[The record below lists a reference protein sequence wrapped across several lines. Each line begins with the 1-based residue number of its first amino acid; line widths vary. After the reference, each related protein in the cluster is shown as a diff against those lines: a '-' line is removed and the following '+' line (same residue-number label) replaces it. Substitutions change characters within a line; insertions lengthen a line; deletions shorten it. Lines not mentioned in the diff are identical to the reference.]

1 MNAKQQI
8 ENKLNDFLN
17 TIPADKVTTYGA
29 KKGQTFHSIATDYAN
44 ETIAKLDSH
53 GLRNEK
59 MIGDFQNRIVS
70 DFESTMNGMMRR
82 ASN

>member
-1 MNAKQQI
+1 M
-8 ENKLNDFLN
+8 N

-53 GLRNEK
+53 GLKNEK
-59 MIGDFQNRIVS
+59 MISDFQSKIAN
-70 DFESTMNGMMRR
+70 DFESTMNGMTRR
-82 ASN
+82 DQ